1 MFRNCVSGHIYD
13 SGPLDVTSD
22 FGFRFSLHR
31 SIAKVPGPSK
41 LVSWVAKSVASGLDA
56 LYLTRFESQSADHW
70 QALYSSVN
78 FGAPFLILCSE
89 NDELVRYQSIYDF
102 AQRLRNLNADVNLVN
117 LRSSSHVGHYEHH
130 PIQYRAAVSHL
141 LEKAVSTYSRKV
153 ILERERTGIDG
164 THDEISELICD
175 LQKVAINSNESF
187 RRVAVGPSDHFFLPS
202 SAGHNNNDR
211 ESGIPRDEQKEE
223 PVCAPSFPSMSAH
236 SVLGQFLFDVCV
248 PKNVEGWDDVKFC
261 GNRNGRSRVSP
272 FRGIKHIGRSRL

>member
-1 MFRNCVSGHIYD
+1 M
-13 SGPLDVTSD
+13 
-22 FGFRFSLHR
+22 
-31 SIAKVPGPSK
+31 
-41 LVSWVAKSVASGLDA
+41 
-56 LYLTRFESQSADHW
+56 
-70 QALYSSVN
+70 
-78 FGAPFLILCSE
+78 
-89 NDELVRYQSIYDF
+89 
-102 AQRLRNLNADVNLVN
+102 
-117 LRSSSHVGHYEHH
+117 
-130 PIQYRAAVSHL
+130 SHL

-261 GNRNGRSRVSP
+261 GNRSGRSRVSP